1 MEMSAGVGLEVGNGF
16 NLDSWDGN
24 MDQMELSMW
33 PGASV
38 CPVKYSHPS
47 MDLFTQAW
55 IFQQTQ

>member
-38 CPVKYSHPS
+38 CQILTPS
-47 MDLFTQAW
+47 MDLFTKAW

>member
-38 CPVKYSHPS
+38 CQILTPLV
-47 MDLFTQAW
+47 W
-55 IFQQTQ
+55 ICSQKHGFFQQTQ

>member
-1 MEMSAGVGLEVGNGF
+1 MEMSAGVGLEVGNGV

-38 CPVKYSHPS
+38 CQILTP
-47 MDLFTQAW
+47 
-55 IFQQTQ
+55 